1 MQTIEQLRAKHALEK
16 ICNPDGSVKEL
27 KDKYKSYVSALPAN
41 ILQNGFGQAMAM
53 ELAADKDK
61 GTAHKELYRHIQSWL
76 CDEKTTNPNT
86 PYKGKPELI
95 MAIVNG
101 KQSDYI
107 QAQTE
112 VMAYLEWLKKFA
124 AAYLTDD

>member
-1 MQTIEQLRAKHALEK
+1 MQTLEQKRAKHALEK
-16 ICNPDGSVKEL
+16 ICNPDGSVRQL

-53 ELAADKDK
+53 ELAADKSK
-61 GTAHKELYRHIQSWL
+61 GTTAHKELYEHIQSWL
-76 CDEKTTNPNT
+76 CGETTNPNT
-86 PYKGKPELI
+86 PYKGKSELI
-95 MAIVNG
+95 TAIVKGN
-101 KQSDYI
+101 QSEYI

-124 AAYLTDD
+124 VAYLKDD